1 MPTLF
6 RPDCIAI
13 GSSTGGPQA
22 LFKVFQMMGKVTN
35 LPVFV
40 TQHMPAT
47 FTTILAEHLGQASGM
62 PAAEAK
68 DGEPVTPGR
77 IYVAPGDFH
86 MTVTVEG
93 GRKVMHLDKNPPEN
107 FCRPAVDPMLRS
119 LAKAY
124 NGKVLTV
131 ILTGMGQDGLKG
143 GQETV
148 GRRWRHCRAGRGD
161 QRRMGHA
168 GRCRQRRPVQRR
180 VAAFRYRALC
190 AQGHF
195 EDGCM
200 TVTDFEFICQ
210 ILRERSGLVLTNDK
224 AYLLESRLLPVAR
237 KWKLA
242 TFDDLVRVIRSKMD
256 EAVVRD
262 VVEAM
267 TTNESFFFRDT
278 KPFDQF
284 KALVLPALL
293 KSRAASR
300 TIRIWSA
307 ACSSGQE
314 PYSLAMILSESAAQ
328 LNGWKIE
335 IVGTDLSTEILNRA
349 KEGMYSQFEVQR
361 GLPITMLVKYFS
373 QIGDRW
379 QINAKIRGMVQYKEF
394 NLLTDPMALGRF
406 DVVFCRNVL
415 IYFDQPTKT
424 RVLNSVSKLMP
435 EDGFLFLG
443 GAETVLGITD
453 KFQMVPGQRGVYGVA
468 SASASGARQPMP
480 SFPIAAA
487 AGAPR

>member
-1 MPTLF
+1 
-6 RPDCIAI
+6 
-13 GSSTGGPQA
+13 
-22 LFKVFQMMGKVTN
+22 
-35 LPVFV
+35 
-40 TQHMPAT
+40 
-47 FTTILAEHLGQASGM
+47 
-62 PAAEAK
+62 
-68 DGEPVTPGR
+68 
-77 IYVAPGDFH
+77 
-86 MTVTVEG
+86 
-93 GRKVMHLDKNPPEN
+93 
-107 FCRPAVDPMLRS
+107 
-119 LAKAY
+119 
-124 NGKVLTV
+124 
-131 ILTGMGQDGLKG
+131 
-143 GQETV
+143 
-148 GRRWRHCRAGRGD
+148 
-161 QRRMGHA
+161 
-168 GRCRQRRPVQRR
+168 
-180 VAAFRYRALC
+180 
-190 AQGHF
+190 
-195 EDGCM
+195 M

-242 TFDDLVRVIRSKMD
+242 TFDDLVRAIRTKMD
-256 EAVVRD
+256 EAVIRD

-284 KALVLPALL
+284 KQMVLPAML
-293 KSRAASR
+293 KNRAGNR

-314 PYSLAMILSESAAQ
+314 PFSLAMILSEMAAQ

-335 IVGTDLSTEILNRA
+335 IVGTDLSTEILGRA

-361 GLPITMLVKYFS
+361 GLPIAMLVKYFA

-379 QINAKIRGMVQYKEF
+379 QINAKMRGMVQFREF
-394 NLLTDPMALGRF
+394 NLLQDPTPLGRF

-424 RVLNSVSKLMP
+424 RVLNSVAKMMP

-453 KFQMVPGQRGVYGVA
+453 RFQMVPGQRGVYGVA
-468 SASASGARQPMP
+468 TAQRP
-480 SFPIAAA
+480 AAA
-487 AGAPR
+487 FPLAAVAGAQR

>member
-1 MPTLF
+1 
-6 RPDCIAI
+6 
-13 GSSTGGPQA
+13 
-22 LFKVFQMMGKVTN
+22 
-35 LPVFV
+35 
-40 TQHMPAT
+40 
-47 FTTILAEHLGQASGM
+47 
-62 PAAEAK
+62 
-68 DGEPVTPGR
+68 
-77 IYVAPGDFH
+77 
-86 MTVTVEG
+86 
-93 GRKVMHLDKNPPEN
+93 
-107 FCRPAVDPMLRS
+107 
-119 LAKAY
+119 
-124 NGKVLTV
+124 
-131 ILTGMGQDGLKG
+131 
-143 GQETV
+143 
-148 GRRWRHCRAGRGD
+148 
-161 QRRMGHA
+161 
-168 GRCRQRRPVQRR
+168 
-180 VAAFRYRALC
+180 
-190 AQGHF
+190 
-195 EDGCM
+195 M

-242 TFDDLVRVIRSKMD
+242 TFDDLVRIIRSKMD
-256 EAVVRD
+256 EAVIRD

-361 GLPITMLVKYFS
+361 GLPITMLVKNFA

-394 NLLTDPMALGRF
+394 NLLQDPMPLGRF

-424 RVLNSVSKLMP
+424 RVLNSVAKLMP

-468 SASASGARQPMP
+468 SAGASGARQPMP

-487 AGAPR
+487 AGLPR

>member
-1 MPTLF
+1 
-6 RPDCIAI
+6 
-13 GSSTGGPQA
+13 
-22 LFKVFQMMGKVTN
+22 
-35 LPVFV
+35 
-40 TQHMPAT
+40 
-47 FTTILAEHLGQASGM
+47 
-62 PAAEAK
+62 
-68 DGEPVTPGR
+68 
-77 IYVAPGDFH
+77 
-86 MTVTVEG
+86 
-93 GRKVMHLDKNPPEN
+93 
-107 FCRPAVDPMLRS
+107 
-119 LAKAY
+119 
-124 NGKVLTV
+124 
-131 ILTGMGQDGLKG
+131 
-143 GQETV
+143 
-148 GRRWRHCRAGRGD
+148 
-161 QRRMGHA
+161 
-168 GRCRQRRPVQRR
+168 
-180 VAAFRYRALC
+180 
-190 AQGHF
+190 
-195 EDGCM
+195 M

-256 EAVVRD
+256 EAVIRD

-328 LNGWKIE
+328 LNGWRIE

>member
-1 MPTLF
+1 
-6 RPDCIAI
+6 
-13 GSSTGGPQA
+13 
-22 LFKVFQMMGKVTN
+22 
-35 LPVFV
+35 
-40 TQHMPAT
+40 
-47 FTTILAEHLGQASGM
+47 
-62 PAAEAK
+62 
-68 DGEPVTPGR
+68 
-77 IYVAPGDFH
+77 
-86 MTVTVEG
+86 
-93 GRKVMHLDKNPPEN
+93 
-107 FCRPAVDPMLRS
+107 
-119 LAKAY
+119 
-124 NGKVLTV
+124 
-131 ILTGMGQDGLKG
+131 
-143 GQETV
+143 
-148 GRRWRHCRAGRGD
+148 
-161 QRRMGHA
+161 
-168 GRCRQRRPVQRR
+168 
-180 VAAFRYRALC
+180 
-190 AQGHF
+190 
-195 EDGCM
+195 M

-242 TFDDLVRVIRSKMD
+242 TFDDLVRTIRTRMD
-256 EAVVRD
+256 ESVIRD

-278 KPFDQF
+278 KPFEQF
-284 KALVLPALL
+284 KALVLPAML
-293 KSRAASR
+293 KNRASSR

-314 PYSLAMILSESAAQ
+314 PYSLAMILSEMAAQ

-335 IVGTDLSTEILNRA
+335 IVGTDLSSEILNRA

-379 QINAKIRGMVQYKEF
+379 QINAKIRGMVQYREF
-394 NLLTDPMALGRF
+394 NLLQDPGALGRF

-424 RVLNSVSKLMP
+424 RVLNSIAKGMP

-468 SASASGARQPMP
+468 GATRPASA
-480 SFPIAAA
+480 FPIAAA

>member
-1 MPTLF
+1 
-6 RPDCIAI
+6 
-13 GSSTGGPQA
+13 
-22 LFKVFQMMGKVTN
+22 
-35 LPVFV
+35 
-40 TQHMPAT
+40 
-47 FTTILAEHLGQASGM
+47 
-62 PAAEAK
+62 
-68 DGEPVTPGR
+68 
-77 IYVAPGDFH
+77 
-86 MTVTVEG
+86 
-93 GRKVMHLDKNPPEN
+93 
-107 FCRPAVDPMLRS
+107 
-119 LAKAY
+119 
-124 NGKVLTV
+124 
-131 ILTGMGQDGLKG
+131 
-143 GQETV
+143 
-148 GRRWRHCRAGRGD
+148 
-161 QRRMGHA
+161 
-168 GRCRQRRPVQRR
+168 
-180 VAAFRYRALC
+180 
-190 AQGHF
+190 
-195 EDGCM
+195 M

-242 TFDDLVRVIRSKMD
+242 TFDDLVRIIRSKMD
-256 EAVVRD
+256 EAVIRD

-284 KALVLPALL
+284 KALVLPAML
-293 KSRAASR
+293 KNRASSR

-361 GLPITMLVKYFS
+361 GLPITMLVKNFA

-394 NLLTDPMALGRF
+394 NLLQDPMPLGRF

-424 RVLNSVSKLMP
+424 RVLNSVAKLMP

-468 SASASGARQPMP
+468 SAGASGARQPMP

-487 AGAPR
+487 AGLPR

>member
-1 MPTLF
+1 
-6 RPDCIAI
+6 
-13 GSSTGGPQA
+13 
-22 LFKVFQMMGKVTN
+22 
-35 LPVFV
+35 
-40 TQHMPAT
+40 
-47 FTTILAEHLGQASGM
+47 
-62 PAAEAK
+62 
-68 DGEPVTPGR
+68 
-77 IYVAPGDFH
+77 
-86 MTVTVEG
+86 
-93 GRKVMHLDKNPPEN
+93 
-107 FCRPAVDPMLRS
+107 
-119 LAKAY
+119 
-124 NGKVLTV
+124 
-131 ILTGMGQDGLKG
+131 
-143 GQETV
+143 
-148 GRRWRHCRAGRGD
+148 
-161 QRRMGHA
+161 
-168 GRCRQRRPVQRR
+168 
-180 VAAFRYRALC
+180 
-190 AQGHF
+190 
-195 EDGCM
+195 M

-242 TFDDLVRVIRSKMD
+242 TFDDLVRVIRTKMD

-293 KSRAASR
+293 KSRASSR

-314 PYSLAMILSESAAQ
+314 PYSLAMILSEMAGQ

-335 IVGTDLSTEILNRA
+335 IVGTDLSSEILNRA

-361 GLPITMLVKYFS
+361 GLPITMLVKNFA

-379 QINAKIRGMVQYKEF
+379 QINAKIRGMVQYREF
-394 NLLTDPMALGRF
+394 NLLQDPMPLGRF

-424 RVLNSVSKLMP
+424 RVLNSVAKLMP

-453 KFQMVPGQRGVYGVA
+453 KFQMMPGQRGVYGVA
-468 SASASGARQPMP
+468 AASASGARQPMP

>member
-1 MPTLF
+1 
-6 RPDCIAI
+6 
-13 GSSTGGPQA
+13 
-22 LFKVFQMMGKVTN
+22 
-35 LPVFV
+35 
-40 TQHMPAT
+40 
-47 FTTILAEHLGQASGM
+47 
-62 PAAEAK
+62 
-68 DGEPVTPGR
+68 
-77 IYVAPGDFH
+77 
-86 MTVTVEG
+86 
-93 GRKVMHLDKNPPEN
+93 
-107 FCRPAVDPMLRS
+107 
-119 LAKAY
+119 
-124 NGKVLTV
+124 
-131 ILTGMGQDGLKG
+131 
-143 GQETV
+143 
-148 GRRWRHCRAGRGD
+148 
-161 QRRMGHA
+161 
-168 GRCRQRRPVQRR
+168 
-180 VAAFRYRALC
+180 
-190 AQGHF
+190 
-195 EDGCM
+195 M

-242 TFDDLVRVIRSKMD
+242 TFDDLVRIIRSKMD
-256 EAVVRD
+256 EAVIRD

-361 GLPITMLVKYFS
+361 GLPITMLVKNFA

-394 NLLTDPMALGRF
+394 NLLQDPMALGRF

-424 RVLNSVSKLMP
+424 RVLNSVAKLMP

-468 SASASGARQPMP
+468 AANASGARQPMP

-487 AGAPR
+487 AGLPR